1 MAASDPRRR
10 VALRAGR
17 VGLTLWQ
24 IGVVYEDDIGGFP
37 ARQAGSTS
45 VRTPESRERSVPT
58 STLDEGAMDRRILV
72 VDDSELVCMQLS
84 QLLSQPG
91 RRIKAAHDGTSALEW
106 LVERNFS
113 LVLTDLYLPG
123 INGLDLIREIR
134 QRNLPGTAIVMTG
147 NASIDSAVAAMKL
160 GAYDYLLK
168 PIDSLRLGVL
178 VEQALED
185 RKLQDEVGA
194 LRQGLQQRYAF
205 HNLVGRSPRM
215 RDVFARVA
223 RVASS
228 SCTVLITGETGTG
241 KELVAQAIHYT
252 DATRNGPLVAVNC
265 AALPEPLLESEF
277 FGHERGAFT
286 SADRQ
291 KKGRFEQAK
300 GGTLFL
306 DEIGELPLGMQAK
319 LLRVLQDGTFE
330 RVGGT
335 EVIRADCRI
344 LIATNLNLAD
354 AVAAGR
360 FREDLYYRLNVVAIE
375 LPPLR
380 ERLDDIPL
388 LVNHILKRLQERRM
402 PVKTF
407 SRETLSRLARY
418 DWPGNVRELEHVI
431 EQVVVTTPSPVIE
444 PENLPSQIVSTRE
457 EPLSLDFDLH
467 RPLQAI
473 TDELTE
479 RVERVYLVR
488 VLERYRGRIDR
499 CAAHCG
505 LSRRS
510 ISEKLRRYQ
519 IDKAEFKVKPSSRAK
534 EPEVAEAL
542 R

>member
-1 MAASDPRRR
+1 
-10 VALRAGR
+10 
-17 VGLTLWQ
+17 
-24 IGVVYEDDIGGFP
+24 
-37 ARQAGSTS
+37 
-45 VRTPESRERSVPT
+45 
-58 STLDEGAMDRRILV
+58 MDRRILV
-72 VDDSELVCMQLS
+72 VDDSELVCQQLS
-84 QLLSQPG
+84 QLLADPG
-91 RRIKAAHDGTSALEW
+91 RRIKVAHDGTTALEW
-106 LVERNFS
+106 LAEGSFS
-113 LVLTDLYLPG
+113 LVLTDLCLPG

-134 QRNLPGTAIVMTG
+134 QRNLPITVIVMTAH
-147 NASIDSAVAAMKL
+147 ASIDSAVAAMKL

-168 PIDSLRLGVL
+168 PIDAVRLKVL
-178 VEQALED
+178 VDQALED
-185 RKLQDEVGA
+185 RKLQDEVGV
-194 LRQGLQQRYAF
+194 LRQGLHERYSF
-205 HNLVGRSPRM
+205 HNLVGRSSRM
-215 RDVFARVA
+215 REIFARVA

-252 DATRNGPLVAVNC
+252 DATRQGPLIAVNC

-286 SADRQ
+286 GADRQ

-306 DEIGELPLGMQAK
+306 DEIGELPFGMQAK

-335 EVIRADCRI
+335 ELIHADCRI
-344 LIATNLNLAD
+344 LAASNHNLAE
-354 AVAAGR
+354 AVARGR

-380 ERLDDIPL
+380 ERLEDIPL
-388 LVNHILKRLQERRM
+388 LVNHILKRLQQRRL
-402 PVKTF
+402 PAKTF

-418 DWPGNVRELEHVI
+418 EWPGNVRELEHVI
-431 EQVVVTTPSPVIE
+431 EQVVVTTPNPMIE
-444 PENLPSQIVSTRE
+444 PENLPAQIVSTRE
-457 EPLSLDFDLH
+457 EPFGLDFDLH

-473 TDELTE
+473 TEELTE
-479 RVERVYLVR
+479 RVERAYLQR

-510 ISEKLRRYQ
+510 ISEKLRRYR
-519 IDKAEFKVKPSSRAK
+519 IDKAQFKTTTPRRKEVPVGESR
-534 EPEVAEAL
+534 
-542 R
+542 

>member
-1 MAASDPRRR
+1 
-10 VALRAGR
+10 
-17 VGLTLWQ
+17 
-24 IGVVYEDDIGGFP
+24 
-37 ARQAGSTS
+37 
-45 VRTPESRERSVPT
+45 
-58 STLDEGAMDRRILV
+58 MDRRILV
-72 VDDSELVCMQLS
+72 VDDSELVCQQLS
-84 QLLSQPG
+84 QLLAAPD
-91 RRIKAAHDGTSALEW
+91 RRIKVAHDGTTALEW

-113 LVLTDLYLPG
+113 LVLTDICLPG

-134 QRNLPGTAIVMTG
+134 QRDLPVTAIVMTG
-147 NASIDSAVAAMKL
+147 HASIDSAVAAMKL

-168 PIDSLRLGVL
+168 PIDSVRLEVL
-178 VEQALED
+178 VGQALDD
-185 RKLQDEVGA
+185 RRLLDEVGA
-194 LRQGLQQRYAF
+194 LRQGLQQRYAY
-205 HNLVGRSPRM
+205 HNLLGKSPRM
-215 RDVFARVA
+215 REVFTRVA
-223 RVASS
+223 RVASAA
-228 SCTVLITGETGTG
+228 CTVLISGETGTG

-252 DATRNGPLVAVNC
+252 DVTRRGPLVAVNC

-286 SADRQ
+286 GADRQ
-291 KKGRFEQAK
+291 TKGRFEQAK
-300 GGTLFL
+300 GGTLLL

-330 RVGGT
+330 RVGGA
-335 EVIRADCRI
+335 EVIQADCRV
-344 LIATNLNLAD
+344 LAATNLNLEE

-360 FREDLYYRLNVVAIE
+360 FREDLYYRLNVVAVE

-388 LVNHILKRLQERRM
+388 LVHHILKRLQERRL
-402 PVKTF
+402 PVKTV

-431 EQVVVTTPSPVIE
+431 EQAVVTTPGPIIE
-444 PENLPSQIVSTRE
+444 PENLPPQVVSTRE
-457 EPLSLDFDLH
+457 EPFSLDFDLH

-479 RVERVYLVR
+479 RVERAYLQR

-510 ISEKLRRYQ
+510 ISEKLRRYR
-519 IDKAEFKVKPSSRAK
+519 IDKADFKGKAPRRQELVLGESA
-534 EPEVAEAL
+534 
-542 R
+542 